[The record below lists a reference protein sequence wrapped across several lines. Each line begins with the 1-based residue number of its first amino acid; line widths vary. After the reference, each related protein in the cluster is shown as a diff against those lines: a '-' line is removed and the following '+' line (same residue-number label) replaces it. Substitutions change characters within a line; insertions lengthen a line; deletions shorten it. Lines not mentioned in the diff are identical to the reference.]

1 MSYSTNVQNRYSGDS
16 SRYRY
21 KRDQA
26 DARREARQGRKDELG
41 REAQREMKEESRKWK
56 KIGNQYK

>member
-26 DARREARQGRKDELG
+26 DARREARKEREEALG
-41 REAQREMKEESRKWK
+41 REAQQEMRASVRKWK